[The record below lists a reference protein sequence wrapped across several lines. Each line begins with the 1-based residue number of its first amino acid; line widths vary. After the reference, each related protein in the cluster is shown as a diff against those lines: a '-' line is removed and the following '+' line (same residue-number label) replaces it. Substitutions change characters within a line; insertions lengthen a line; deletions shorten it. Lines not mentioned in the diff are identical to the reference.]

1 MKKIITGAFV
11 LALSI
16 GAAQAQTTSTDTG
29 KNHKK
34 EHKMRSFDKLNLTAD
49 QKAKMKSLHEE
60 QKKEMEAL
68 KKNGS
73 VTKEQKMELH
83 KKYKDQMQAI
93 LTADQKAQLAKIKE
107 ERKAA
112 GKTADFKKGQ
122 RFNKKSA
129 ADSTRMGRKGDFK
142 RGSDFQ
148 KELNLTQD
156 QKDKMAKIRTD
167 FKSQFE
173 NLRNDNSLSKEDKQT
188 KMRELMKAQQEQMK
202 TVLTKE
208 QIEKMQSLRKE
219 HLDKKTK

>member
-29 KNHKK
+29 KDHKK

-60 QKKEMEAL
+60 QKSEMEAL

-73 VTKEQKMELH
+73 VTKEQKMALH
-83 KKYKDQMQAI
+83 KKYQDQMQAI

-112 GKTADFKKGQ
+112 GKTADFKKGH
-122 RFNKKSA
+122 RFKKAA

-142 RGSDFQ
+142 RGADFQ

-167 FKSQFE
+167 FKSRFE
-173 NLRNDNSLSKEDKQT
+173 TLRNDNSLSKEDRQT

-208 QIEKMQSLRKE
+208 QVEKMQSLRKE